1 VSSKLEQG
9 KENMLAEIS
18 PKLVMELRQRTG
30 VGMMDCKKALAES
43 NGDLDLA
50 IENLRKRGA
59 AKAASKADRAAS
71 EGLVEAYI
79 HPGGRVGVLLEVN
92 CETDF
97 VARTDDFKGLVKGI
111 AMHIA
116 AMGPIAVRREEIP
129 AGLVAS
135 ERAIFL
141 EQVRAEGKPE
151 AIVEKIVEGKLN
163 KWFSEVALLDQPYVK
178 DDKMTVGGLVQEA
191 IARMGENIQVRRF
204 SKFRLGQD

>member
-1 VSSKLEQG
+1 
-9 KENMLAEIS
+9 MLAEIS

-30 VGMMDCKKALAES
+30 VGMMDCKKALAEA

-50 IENLRKRGA
+50 IESLRKRGA

-79 HPGGRVGVLLEVN
+79 HPGGRVGVLLEIN

-97 VARTDDFKGLVKGI
+97 VARTDDFKNLVKGI

-116 AMGPIAVRREEIP
+116 AMGPIAVRREEIS
-129 AGLVAS
+129 ADLVAS
-135 ERAIFL
+135 ERAIYI

-151 AIVEKIVEGKLN
+151 AIVEKIVDGKVN
-163 KWFSEVALLDQPYVK
+163 KWYSEVVLLDQPYVK
-178 DDKMTVGGLVQEA
+178 DDKKTVGGLIQEA
-191 IARMGENIQVRRF
+191 VARMGENIQVRRF
-204 SKFRLGQD
+204 AKYRLGQD

>member
-1 VSSKLEQG
+1 
-9 KENMLAEIS
+9 MLAEIS

-50 IENLRKRGA
+50 IESLRKRGA

-79 HPGGRVGVLLEVN
+79 HPGGRVGVLLEIN

-97 VARTDDFKGLVKGI
+97 VARTDDFKNLIKGI

-116 AMGPIAVRREEIP
+116 AMGPIAVRREEIS
-129 AGLVAS
+129 ADLVAS
-135 ERAIFL
+135 ERAIYI

-151 AIVEKIVEGKLN
+151 AIVEKIVDGKIN
-163 KWFSEVALLDQPYVK
+163 KWYSEVVLLDQPYVK
-178 DDKMTVGGLVQEA
+178 DDKKTVGGLIQEA
-191 IARMGENIQVRRF
+191 VARMGENIQVRRF
-204 SKFRLGQD
+204 AKYRLGQD